1 MDGTDVTSSFKPKIV
16 FIGDSDVG
24 KSSILGR
31 LVDDAY
37 IDRNLPTIGVDFRQ
51 KLIMLEGKT

>member
-1 MDGTDVTSSFKPKIV
+1 MDDNTISSFKPKIV
-16 FIGDSDVG
+16 FIGDSGVG

-51 KLIMLEGKT
+51 KLIMLEGKR